1 MGSTE
6 SMLEGKRV
14 SKLWVGARDA
24 VFFFIFQCKLYFA
37 ISLLFFKFLIVL
49 TAQLVEYYFP
59 EQGSNPGP
67 GTGSTE
73 S

>member
-37 ISLLFFKFLIVL
+37 ISLLFFKFLINCFDC
-49 TAQLVEYYFP
+49 TACGILFP
-59 EQGSNPGP
+59 
-67 GTGSTE
+67 
-73 S
+73 